1 MSLKELGRLETV
13 VMKAVWRLGRATV
26 RQVRDA
32 LADDRSFAYTTILT
46 TLRNL
51 ERKGYLRHDAE
62 GRTHVFLPVVGEK
75 EVARTALETVLESLF
90 DGSRARLV
98 DTLYGESDLTETEME
113 SLRRRILELRREE
126 ESDG

>member
-1 MSLKELGRLETV
+1 MSLKELGRLETD

-32 LADDRSFAYTTILT
+32 LSGERNFAYTTILT

-51 ERKGYLRHDAE
+51 ERKRYVRHDAE
-62 GRTHVFLPVVGEK
+62 GRTHVFVPVVE
-75 EVARTALETVLESLF
+75 ERTVARSALEGVLVTLF
-90 DGSRARLV
+90 DGSKARLV
-98 DTLYGESDLTETEME
+98 DALFEETDLTEDEMRD
-113 SLRRRILELRREE
+113 LRRKILDLRGEE